1 MERSIENIW
10 KEGFESN
17 KSFKLPFVKDLYTR
31 KSNLIIDKIKSTSKW
46 DNISLIPMAIFLF
59 GLFTYLDKL
68 LLGIYVGAL
77 ILSLFFLNKKMLK
90 KMDQFNPSSNTYEY
104 LINYYSQ
111 LKAIQKFYNKLLA
124 IGPPILI
131 IPAYWI
137 YFQGTPVMSNFMGL
151 DIYFQILLVAAIA
164 ILLSGLGMLSY
175 KLSTHLVYG
184 KLISRIEE
192 IINDMEEL
200 EKLEM

>member
-17 KSFKLPFVKDLYTR
+17 KSFKLPLVKDLYTR
-31 KSNLIIDKIKSTSKW
+31 KSKLIIDNIKSTSKW
-46 DNISLIPMAIFLF
+46 DNISLIPIAIILF

-90 KMDQFNPSSNTYEY
+90 RIDQFNPNSNTYEY

-111 LKAIQKFYNKLLA
+111 LKAIQKFYIKLLA

-131 IPAYWI
+131 IPAYWM
-137 YFQGTPVMSNFMGL
+137 YFQGTPVMSGFMGL
-151 DIYFQILLVAAIA
+151 EIYIQILIVAAIA
-164 ILLSGLGMLSY
+164 ILLSGLGVLSY
-175 KLSTHLVYG
+175 KLSTHLVYD
-184 KLISRIEE
+184 KLITRIEE

-200 EKLEM
+200 MKI

>member
-17 KSFKLPFVKDLYTR
+17 KSFKLPLVKDLYTR
-31 KSNLIIDKIKSTSKW
+31 KSKLIIDNIKSTSKW
-46 DNISLIPMAIFLF
+46 DNISLIPIAIILF

-90 KMDQFNPSSNTYEY
+90 RIDQFNPNSNTYEY

-111 LKAIQKFYNKLLA
+111 LKAIQKFYIKLLA

-131 IPAYWI
+131 IPAYWM
-137 YFQGTPVMSNFMGL
+137 YFQGTPVMSGFMGL
-151 DIYFQILLVAAIA
+151 EIYIQILLVAAIA
-164 ILLSGLGMLSY
+164 ILLSGLGVLSY

-184 KLISRIEE
+184 KLITRIEE

-200 EKLEM
+200 MKI

>member
-1 MERSIENIW
+1 MEKSIENIW

-17 KSFKLPFVKDLYTR
+17 KSFKLPLVKDLYTS

-90 KMDQFNPSSNTYEY
+90 RVDAFNPNSNTYQY
-104 LINYYSQ
+104 LINYDAQ
-111 LKAIQKFYNKLLA
+111 LKAIQKFYTKLLA
-124 IGPPILI
+124 IGPTVFI
-131 IPAYWI
+131 IPAYWM
-137 YFQGTPVMSNFMGL
+137 YFQGTPVMSGFMGL
-151 DIYFQILLVAAIA
+151 DIYFQILIIGVTAV
-164 ILLSGLGMLSY
+164 LLSGLGVLSY
-175 KLSTHLVYG
+175 KLSTHLFYG
-184 KLISRIEE
+184 KLITRIEE
-192 IINDMEEL
+192 IINDMQEL

>member
-17 KSFKLPFVKDLYTR
+17 KSFKLPLVKDLYTR
-31 KSNLIIDKIKSTSKW
+31 KSKLIIDNIKSTSKW
-46 DNISLIPMAIFLF
+46 DNISLIPIAIILF

-90 KMDQFNPSSNTYEY
+90 RIDQFNPNSNTYEY

-111 LKAIQKFYNKLLA
+111 LKAIQKFYIKLLA

-131 IPAYWI
+131 IPAYWM
-137 YFQGTPVMSNFMGL
+137 YFQGTPVMSGFMGL
-151 DIYFQILLVAAIA
+151 EIYIQILIVAAIA
-164 ILLSGLGMLSY
+164 ILLSGLGVLSY

-184 KLISRIEE
+184 KLITRIEE

-200 EKLEM
+200 MKI

>member
-17 KSFKLPFVKDLYTR
+17 KSFKLPLVKELYTR
-31 KSNLIIDKIKSTSKW
+31 KSKLIIDNIKSTSKW
-46 DNISLIPMAIFLF
+46 DNISLIPIAIILF

-90 KMDQFNPSSNTYEY
+90 RIDQFNPNSNTYEY

-111 LKAIQKFYNKLLA
+111 LKAIQKFYIKLLA

-131 IPAYWI
+131 IPAYWM
-137 YFQGTPVMSNFMGL
+137 YFQGTPVMSGFMGL
-151 DIYFQILLVAAIA
+151 EIYIQILLVAAIA
-164 ILLSGLGMLSY
+164 ILLSGLGVLSY

-184 KLISRIEE
+184 KLITRIEE

-200 EKLEM
+200 MKI

>member
-17 KSFKLPFVKDLYTR
+17 KSFKLPLVKDLYTR
-31 KSNLIIDKIKSTSKW
+31 KSKLIIDNIKSTSKW
-46 DNISLIPMAIFLF
+46 DNISLIPIAIILF

-90 KMDQFNPSSNTYEY
+90 RIDQFNPNSNTYEY

-111 LKAIQKFYNKLLA
+111 LKAIQKFYTKLLA

-131 IPAYWI
+131 IPAYWM
-137 YFQGTPVMSNFMGL
+137 YFQGTPVMSGFMGL
-151 DIYFQILLVAAIA
+151 EIYIQILLVAAIA
-164 ILLSGLGMLSY
+164 ILLSGLGVLSY

-184 KLISRIEE
+184 KLITRIEE

-200 EKLEM
+200 MKI

>member
-10 KEGFESN
+10 KEGFESD
-17 KSFKLPFVKDLYTR
+17 KSFKLPLVKDLYTR

-90 KMDQFNPSSNTYEY
+90 RMDQFNPNSNTYEY

-111 LKAIQKFYNKLLA
+111 VKAIQKFYTKLLA

-131 IPAYWI
+131 IPAYWM
-137 YFQGTPVMSNFMGL
+137 YFQGTPVMSGFMGL
-151 DIYFQILLVAAIA
+151 ETYIQILIVAAIA
-164 ILLSGLGMLSY
+164 ILLSGVGVLSY

-184 KLISRIEE
+184 KLITRIEE
-192 IINDMEEL
+192 IIDDMEEL
-200 EKLEM
+200 EKI

>member
-10 KEGFESN
+10 KEGFESD
-17 KSFKLPFVKDLYTR
+17 KSFKLPLVKDLYTT
-31 KSNLIIDKIKSTSKW
+31 KSKLIIDKIKSTSKW
-46 DNISLIPMAIFLF
+46 DNISLIPMAVVLF

-90 KMDQFNPSSNTYEY
+90 RIDQFNPNSNTYEY

-111 LKAIQKFYNKLLA
+111 VKAIQKFYTKLLA

-131 IPAYWI
+131 IPAYWM
-137 YFQGTPVMSNFMGL
+137 YFQGTPVMSGFMGL
-151 DIYFQILLVAAIA
+151 EIYIQILLVAAIA
-164 ILLSGLGMLSY
+164 ILLSGLGVLSY
-175 KLSTHLVYG
+175 KLSTHFLYG
-184 KLISRIEE
+184 KLITRIEE

-200 EKLEM
+200 EKI

>member
-17 KSFKLPFVKDLYTR
+17 KSFKLPLVKDLYTR
-31 KSNLIIDKIKSTSKW
+31 KSKLIIDNIKSTSKW
-46 DNISLIPMAIFLF
+46 DNISLIPMAVVLF
-59 GLFTYLDKL
+59 GLFTYLDKV
-68 LLGIYVGAL
+68 LLGFYVGV
-77 ILSLFFLNKKMLK
+77 ILVLLFFLNKRMMK
-90 KMDQFNPSSNTYEY
+90 KLDQFNPSSNTYQY

-111 LKAIQKFYNKLLA
+111 LKTVQKFYTKLLA
-124 IGPPILI
+124 IGVPIFI

-137 YFQGTPVMSNFMGL
+137 YFQETPMMSGFMGL
-151 DIYFQILLVAAIA
+151 EIYIQILIVTAIA
-164 ILLSGLGMLSY
+164 ILLSGLGVLSY

-184 KLISRIEE
+184 KLITRIEE

-200 EKLEM
+200 MKI